1 MRLRGEIGT
10 RRGIPRLAER
20 RSLRNDNGKRKKRP
34 CRVAESA
41 PLRMTPRKAM
51 ASGWWQVARKGRGR
65 AFDKTARRNPHT
77 KRDPSTHFAIL
88 DGSRTTF
95 PQDDAA
101 KKEKRAG
108 REWRVA
114 RKGRGGGFDETAR
127 RNRHTKRYPSTH
139 FAILDGSRTT
149 FPQDDTARKKSAPEG
164 NGEWLEKAEAEA
176 SMRLRGEIGTRRG
189 IPRLAER
196 RSLRNDNGK
205 RKKRPCRVAEST
217 AKKRRRNPHTKEK
230 TGPSTPFCERA
241 PSLALLRSGLRSL
254 SDRRPDD
261 TAKGNGEWLVASG

>member
-10 RRGIPRLAER
+10 RRGISLAER

-95 PQDDAA
+95 PQDDT
-101 KKEKRAG
+101 
-108 REWRVA
+108 A
-114 RKGRGGGFDETAR
+114 RKKSAPEGNGKWLEKAGGGFDETAR
-127 RNRHTKRYPSTH
+127 RNRHTKRDPSTH

-149 FPQDDTARKKSAPEG
+149 FPQDDAARKKSAPEG

-189 IPRLAER
+189 ILRLTSRSSTDREQ
-196 RSLRNDNGK
+196 RSLRMTPQE
-205 RKKRPCRVAEST
+205 RKARRKGMASGWWQVAR
-217 AKKRRRNPHTKEK
+217 KGRRR
-230 TGPSTPFCERA
+230 
-241 PSLALLRSGLRSL
+241 LR
-254 SDRRPDD
+254 
-261 TAKGNGEWLVASG
+261 